1 MIQYISFIDWL
12 EVNHWSFPPP
22 ILLFF
27 SRLYRSLFLVSSRCL
42 SVLVHIQTCRALMV
56 VSVLMGF
63 IGIIVSVVGM
73 KCTKVG
79 DNNPAIKT
87 RIAVTGGGLFLL
99 AGGFLVVSPTGLRQ
113 CFPQLTCCNNSA
125 CLQAWTALLFFSPAA
140 GLCTLV
146 SVSWYA
152 TQVSYQFF
160 NPNTP
165 PNARYLQHVLPSSER
180 RCVWMCTAADGDTGG
195 NFRMWVVVWWSRQPD
210 RSGPKYRR
218 SEDGRFSKNL
228 LFN

>member
-1 MIQYISFIDWL
+1 MVSPHL
-12 EVNHWSFPPP
+12 CLSPLCANLPPPVLHLPPSTLDSPTLP
-22 ILLFF
+22 ILL
-27 SRLYRSLFLVSSRCL
+27 LLLL
-42 SVLVHIQTCRALMV
+42 LLEPVHIQTCRAMMV
-56 VSVLMGF
+56 VSVLLGF

-87 RIAVTGGGLFLL
+87 RIAVTGGALFLL
-99 AGGFLVVSPTGLRQ
+99 AGMCSVHRVVPKPGSGNFEKALTLLICSPRHT
-113 CFPQLTCCNNSA
+113 
-125 CLQAWTALLFFSPAA
+125 

-165 PNARYLQHVLPSSER
+165 PNARLVLTASTGNIQGAEPSPSR
-180 RCVWMCTAADGDTGG
+180 AD
-195 NFRMWVVVWWSRQPD
+195 WVH
-210 RSGPKYRR
+210 
-218 SEDGRFSKNL
+218 
-228 LFN
+228 